1 MVWIDLPMGLQVAE
15 TKGIQMT
22 PEQKR
27 LIEKA
32 MKSITDLAKSNERLA
47 ISIEQATKEIAKK

>member
-15 TKGIQMT
+15 TKGKQMT

-27 LIEKA
+27 LMEKA

>member
-1 MVWIDLPMGLQVAE
+1 MGLQVAE
-15 TKGIQMT
+15 TKGKQMT

-27 LIEKA
+27 LMEKA